1 MHRFVIPVAFSL
13 MFAAPAAAQS
23 VDATLEKAVETYAS
37 MKSVRASFEQ
47 TIENPMTGSKAVARG
62 EIQQRKPNQLSVR
75 FTDPAGDQIVVDG
88 KSVWVYL
95 PSTSPG
101 QVIKQSVNAGS
112 AAMLDPASELLRS
125 PRTRYT
131 ITDGGTARL
140 GDRATRVLTLVPKTE
155 MGFVKATIWIDP
167 ADGTLRQFEVVD
179 ANGLSRRVRLTNIRM
194 NAATE
199 ASAFVFTP
207 PAGVKVFEQPASR

>member
-1 MHRFVIPVAFSL
+1 MHRYVIPAALSL
-13 MFAAPAAAQS
+13 LFASPVAAQS
-23 VDATLEKAVETYAS
+23 ADATLEKAVETYAA

-75 FTDPAGDQIVVDG
+75 FTDPAGDQIIVDG
-88 KSVWVYL
+88 TSVWLYL
-95 PSTSPG
+95 PSTNPG
-101 QVIKQSVNAGS
+101 QVIKKAVNAGS

-131 ITDGGTARL
+131 ITDAGTARL

-155 MGFVKATIWIDP
+155 MGFAKATVWIDP

-179 ANGLSRRVRLTNIRM
+179 GNGLSRRVRLTNIRM
-194 NAATE
+194 NAATD
-199 ASAFVFTP
+199 AAAFRFTP
-207 PAGVKVFEQPASR
+207 PAGVKVFEQPGSR

>member
-1 MHRFVIPVAFSL
+1 MHRYVIPVVL
-13 MFAAPAAAQS
+13 GLLCAAPLSAQS
-23 VDATLEKAVETYAS
+23 ADATLEKAVETYAA

-47 TIENPMTGSKAVARG
+47 TIENPMTGSKTVARG

-88 KSVWVYL
+88 ASVWVYL
-95 PSTSPG
+95 PSTNPG
-101 QVIKQSVNAGS
+101 QVIKQSVKAGS

-131 ITDGGTARL
+131 ITDAGTARL
-140 GDRATRVLTLVPKTE
+140 GERSTRILTLVPKTE
-155 MGFVKATIWIDP
+155 MGFAKATVWIDP

-194 NAATE
+194 NAATDP
-199 ASAFVFTP
+199 SAFRFTP
-207 PAGVKVFEQPASR
+207 PAGVKVFEQPGSR

>member
-1 MHRFVIPVAFSL
+1 MHRYVIPVALSML
-13 MFAAPAAAQS
+13 VAAPLSAQS
-23 VDATLEKAVETYAS
+23 ADATLEKAVETYAA

-75 FTDPAGDQIVVDG
+75 FTDPAGDRIIVDG
-88 KSVWVYL
+88 TSVWVYL
-95 PSTSPG
+95 PSTNPG
-101 QVIKQSVNAGS
+101 QVIKQSVKAGS

-140 GDRATRVLTLVPKTE
+140 GERSTRVLTLVPKTE
-155 MGFVKATIWIDP
+155 MGFAKATVWIDP

-199 ASAFVFTP
+199 AAAFRFTP

>member
-1 MHRFVIPVAFSL
+1 MHRFVIPVACSL
-13 MFAAPAAAQS
+13 LFAVPAAAQS
-23 VDATLEKAVETYAS
+23 VDATLEKAVATYAS

-75 FTDPAGDQIVVDG
+75 FTDPAGDRIVVDG

-101 QVIKQSVNAGS
+101 QVIKQPVNAGS

-140 GDRATRVLTLVPKTE
+140 GERATRVLTLVPRTE
-155 MGFVKATIWIDP
+155 MGFAKATVWIDP

-199 ASAFVFTP
+199 ASAFTFTP
-207 PAGVKVFEQPASR
+207 PAGVKVFEQPGA

>member
-1 MHRFVIPVAFSL
+1 MHRYVIPAAL
-13 MFAAPAAAQS
+13 GMLFAAPLAAQS
-23 VDATLEKAVETYAS
+23 ADATLEKAVETYAA

-75 FTDPAGDQIVVDG
+75 FTDPAGDRIIVDG
-88 KSVWVYL
+88 TSVWVYL
-95 PSTSPG
+95 PSTNPG

-131 ITDGGTARL
+131 ITDAGTARL
-140 GDRATRVLTLVPKTE
+140 GDRATRVLTLVPKAE
-155 MGFVKATIWIDP
+155 MGFARATVWIDP

-194 NAATE
+194 NAATD
-199 ASAFVFTP
+199 AAAFRFTP
-207 PAGVKVFEQPASR
+207 PAGVKVFEQPGSR

>member
-1 MHRFVIPVAFSL
+1 MHRFVIPAAFSML
-13 MFAAPAAAQS
+13 FAAPLAAQTA
-23 VDATLEKAVETYAS
+23 DATLEKAVETYAA

-75 FTDPAGDQIVVDG
+75 FTDPAGDQIIVDG
-88 KSVWVYL
+88 TSVWVYL
-95 PSTSPG
+95 PSTNPG
-101 QVIKQSVNAGS
+101 QVIKQRVSDGS

-131 ITDGGTARL
+131 ITDAGTSRL

-155 MGFVKATIWIDP
+155 MGFARATVWIDP

-194 NAATE
+194 NAATD
-199 ASAFVFTP
+199 AAAFRFTP

>member
-1 MHRFVIPVAFSL
+1 MQRFLTSVLCFSL
-13 MFAAPAAAQS
+13 IATPAAAQT
-23 VDATLEKAVETYAS
+23 VDATLEKAVSTYAA

-47 TIENPMTGSKAVARG
+47 TIENPLTGSKTVARG

-75 FTDPAGDQIVVDG
+75 FTDPKGDRIVVDG
-88 KSVWVYL
+88 SSVWVYL
-95 PSTSPG
+95 PSSSPG
-101 QVIKQSVNAGS
+101 QVIKQAVDAGS

-125 PRTRYT
+125 PRARYT

-140 GDRATRVLTLVPKTE
+140 GDRTTRVMTLVPKTE
-155 MGFVKATIWIDP
+155 MGFAKATIWIDP
-167 ADGTLRQFEVVD
+167 ADGTLRQFEVLD

-194 NAATE
+194 NAPTD
-199 ASAFVFTP
+199 ASAFRFTP

>member
-13 MFAAPAAAQS
+13 LSAAPLAAQS
-23 VDATLEKAVETYAS
+23 ADATLEKAVERYAE
-37 MKSVRASFEQ
+37 MKTVRASFEQ
-47 TIENPMTGSKAVARG
+47 TIENPMTGSRMVARG
-62 EIQQRKPNQLSVR
+62 EIQQRKPNMLSVR
-75 FTDPAGDQIVVDG
+75 FTDPAGDQIIVDG
-88 KSVWVYL
+88 TSVWVYL

-101 QVIKQSVNAGS
+101 QVIKQSVKSGS

-131 ITDGGTARL
+131 ITDAGTARL
-140 GDRATRVLTLVPKTE
+140 GERATRMLTLVPKTE
-155 MGFVKATIWIDP
+155 MGFAKATVWIDP

-194 NAATE
+194 NVATD
-199 ASAFVFTP
+199 ASAFRFTP
-207 PAGVKVFEQPASR
+207 PEGVKVFEAPGSR

>member
-1 MHRFVIPVAFSL
+1 MHRYVIPFALSL
-13 MFAAPAAAQS
+13 FLSAPLAAQS
-23 VDATLEKAVETYAS
+23 VDATLEKAVETYAG

-75 FTDPAGDQIVVDG
+75 FTDPAGDQIIVDG
-88 KSVWVYL
+88 TSVWVYL
-95 PSTSPG
+95 PSTNPG
-101 QVIKQSVNAGS
+101 QVIKQSVKAGS

-131 ITDGGTARL
+131 ITDAGTARL
-140 GDRATRVLTLVPKTE
+140 GERSTRVLTLVPKTE
-155 MGFVKATIWIDP
+155 MGFAKATVWIDP
-167 ADGTLRQFEVVD
+167 SDGTLRQFEVVD

-194 NAATE
+194 NATTE
-199 ASAFVFTP
+199 ASAFTFTP
-207 PAGVKVFEQPASR
+207 PPGVKVFEQPASR

>member
-13 MFAAPAAAQS
+13 LFAAPAAAQS

-75 FTDPAGDQIVVDG
+75 FTDPAGDRIVVDG

-131 ITDGGTARL
+131 ITDAGTARL

-155 MGFVKATIWIDP
+155 MGFAKATIWIDP

>member
-1 MHRFVIPVAFSL
+1 MHRYVIPVAISL
-13 MFAAPAAAQS
+13 AFASPLAAQTA
-23 VDATLEKAVETYAS
+23 DATLQKAVDTYAA

-47 TIENPMTGSKAVARG
+47 TIENPVTGTKMVARG
-62 EIQQRKPNQLSVR
+62 EIQQRRPNQLSVR
-75 FTDPAGDQIVVDG
+75 FTDPKGDQIIADG
-88 KSVWVYL
+88 SAVWVYL
-95 PSTSPG
+95 PSSNPG
-101 QVIKQSVNAGS
+101 QVFKQPVNSGS

-131 ITDGGTARL
+131 ITDAGTARL
-140 GDRATRVLTLVPKTE
+140 GERSTRVLNLVPKSE
-155 MGFVKATIWIDP
+155 MGFARATVWIDP

-199 ASAFVFTP
+199 ASAFRFTP

>member
-13 MFAAPAAAQS
+13 LLAPPAVAQS
-23 VDATLEKAVETYAS
+23 VDATLEKAVDTYAS

>member
-13 MFAAPAAAQS
+13 LFAAPAAAQS

-75 FTDPAGDQIVVDG
+75 FTDPAGDRIVVDG

-101 QVIKQSVNAGS
+101 QVIKQAVNAGS

-167 ADGTLRQFEVVD
+167 TDGTLRQFEVVD
-179 ANGLSRRVRLTNIRM
+179 ANGLSRRVRLTNIRK